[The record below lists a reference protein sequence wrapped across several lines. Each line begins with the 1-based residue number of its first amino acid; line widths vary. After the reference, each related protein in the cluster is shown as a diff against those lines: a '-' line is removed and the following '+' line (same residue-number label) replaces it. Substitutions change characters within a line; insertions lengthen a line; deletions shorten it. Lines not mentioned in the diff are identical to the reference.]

1 MLNKELLKRWTYQ
14 VFAPGTL
21 LRVRYEAFRELLAL
35 DETCLERITELEDI
49 HYGRRAVD
57 WTRVV
62 HLVHELEDI
71 GRKLVSALTTL
82 SPAKGVLLMEYFQKI
97 AFYLELAVDIAPPD
111 AAPPFVA
118 PLDAAALM
126 PAAGSAPAAPL
137 GQSLG
142 GKAANLL
149 QAKQLPDLPVPPGFV
164 VTASAFHYFLEANN
178 LREELDERLRGLR
191 LDDPEG
197 LEAASAA
204 MQALVRQAELPAAVL
219 EELLAAR
226 TRLPDP
232 KARLAVR
239 SSAVAEDAANSFAGQ
254 YDSILDVAPEDL
266 PEAWRTVVMGKYSPR
281 ALIYRILTGLSDMET
296 PMAVLVMPMVDAA
309 YAGVCYTRD
318 ADRSASLC
326 GMMALYAVP
335 GLGENLVS
343 GRLSPG
349 VFCID
354 PGAPPAHPPA
364 ILQRPA
370 GFAGLPDE
378 TIRRLAR
385 MAWQLEQYFGSPQDV
400 EWAVDR
406 QGAPWILQTRP
417 MQQGQ
422 TEAPLPRPLAEQ
434 LPEPLLSGGVSVSP
448 GGASGPV
455 VHARTEAAI
464 RSAPPGC
471 ILITE
476 SMPPSLVQIMSQVA
490 GVISLRGSRASHF
503 ASVAREFGL
512 PVIVGGEHVF
522 DRLPEG
528 EPVTLDAVHGH
539 VFPGLV
545 QAVVEAA
552 GLPRKSLVDAAQA
565 RLEKLMP
572 HVATLNLT
580 DPQSPQFKP
589 ESCRSVHDVVRFA
602 HESAVQEMFSL
613 VGKSAR
619 GMARAKKL
627 HTRLPMTMY
636 VLDLG
641 DGLFAGARD
650 KTEILPDD
658 ITSTPMWALW
668 WGMSSAPIPAASLP
682 MADWE
687 ALDRHSGG
695 LLLDEKLL
703 ASFAVIDD
711 AYAHLM
717 LRFGYHF
724 CVVDALC
731 VQGGE
736 KNHVAVRFKGGGGQY
751 HQRLLRLE
759 FLRHVLEAQGFS
771 IQIMGDLF
779 EGRLAGLD
787 CNTLRRRLVVLG
799 RLLAMTRLM
808 DVALESSEQAR
819 TLAEEFL
826 AAVDQEQGD

>member
-1 MLNKELLKRWTYQ
+1 MLNKELLKHWTYQ

-62 HLVHELEDI
+62 HLVHELEDL

-82 SPAKGVLLMEYFQKI
+82 SPAKGVTLMEYFQKI
-97 AFYLELAVDIAPPD
+97 AFYLELAVDIAPPE
-111 AAPPFVA
+111 AAPPFVLPLHQQA
-118 PLDAAALM
+118 P
-126 PAAGSAPAAPL
+126 PA
-137 GQSLG
+137 QLG
-142 GKAANLL
+142 GKAANLVL
-149 QAKQLPDLPVPPGFV
+149 ARQLPDMPVPQGFV
-164 VTASAFHYFLEANN
+164 IAASAFHYFLESNN
-178 LREELDERLRGLR
+178 LREALDAQLRTLR

-197 LEAASAA
+197 LERASAA
-204 MQALVRQAELPAAVL
+204 LQALVRKAEIPRAILQEMDQARAA
-219 EELLAAR
+219 
-226 TRLPDP
+226 LPDP
-232 KARLAVR
+232 AARLAVR

-254 YDSILDVAPEDL
+254 YDSLLDVAPEDL

-281 ALIYRILTGLSDMET
+281 ALTYRILTGLSDLET

-354 PGAPPAHPPA
+354 PGAPPAYPPA

-378 TIRRLAR
+378 TVRRLAR

-406 QGAPWILQTRP
+406 AGAPWILQTRP

-422 TEAPLPRPLAEQ
+422 QAPPAAGLSAPMPALLPEQ

-448 GGASGPV
+448 GGACGPV
-455 VHARTEAAI
+455 VHARTEASI
-464 RSAPPGC
+464 RQAPAGC
-471 ILITE
+471 ILVTE
-476 SMPPSLVQIMSQVA
+476 SMPPSLVQIMGQVA
-490 GVISLRGSRASHF
+490 GVVSLRGSRASHF

-512 PVIVGGEHVF
+512 PVIVGGEAVF
-522 DRLPEG
+522 SRLAEG
-528 EPVTLDAVHGH
+528 AEITLDAVHGH
-539 VFPGLV
+539 VFPGCIE
-545 QAVVEAA
+545 AVVEAA
-552 GLPRKSLVDAAQA
+552 QLPRKSLVAAAQA
-565 RLEKLMP
+565 RLEKLLP
-572 HVATLNLT
+572 HVATLSLT
-580 DPQSPQFKP
+580 DPNSPQFRP

-602 HESAVQEMFSL
+602 HETSVQEMFSL

-627 HTRLPMTMY
+627 QTRLPMTMY

-650 KTEILPDD
+650 KTEIVPDD

-668 WGMSSAPIPAASLP
+668 WGMSSVPLPAASLP
-682 MADWE
+682 VADWE
-687 ALDRHSGG
+687 SLDRHSGG
-695 LLLDEKLL
+695 LLLDDKLL

-711 AYAHLM
+711 SYAHLM

-759 FLRHVLEAQGFS
+759 FLRQVLEAQGFV
-771 IQIMGDLF
+771 IKTMGDLF
-779 EGRLAGLD
+779 EGRLAGVD

-799 RLLAMTRLM
+799 RLLATTRLM
-808 DVALESSEQAR
+808 DMVLDTPEQAQAQAR
-819 TLAEEFL
+819 DFLNSLDSLAPT
-826 AAVDQEQGD
+826 QEQ